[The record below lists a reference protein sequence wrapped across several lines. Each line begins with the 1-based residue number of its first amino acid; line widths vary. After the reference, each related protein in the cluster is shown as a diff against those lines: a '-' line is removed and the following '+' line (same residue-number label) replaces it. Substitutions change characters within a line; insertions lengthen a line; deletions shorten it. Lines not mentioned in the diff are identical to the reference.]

1 MLDTLCSGWKR
12 SDSISIIYAWVC
24 GDALRSISNVRDYL
38 HKHAKTWHHWIWPLR
53 RKCNCSQKR
62 SMFIALNSF
71 NIWFKCKLVYA
82 SSQGLA
88 FQDLLFFNCWQ
99 PSPAKSIKQIL
110 RCQGGFRA
118 ATTRIT
124 RPGVQE
130 KGRKAGALTWPSPG
144 KPACWLHRLLA
155 GFSASP
161 LASLAGLY
169 GAARAILS
177 GGKVEETFNSPSH
190 SRPK

>member
-1 MLDTLCSGWKR
+1 MQWLKELRLHLGNICLGLRGRAQINLKR
-12 SDSISIIYAWVC
+12 QGLPTQTRKI
-24 GDALRSISNVRDYL
+24 
-38 HKHAKTWHHWIWPLR
+38 WHHWIWPLR
-53 RKCNCSQKR
+53 RKRNCSQKR

-82 SSQGLA
+82 SSQGLT
-88 FQDLLFFNCWQ
+88 FQDLFFLNCWQ

-118 ATTRIT
+118 ATTRTT

-130 KGRKAGALTWPSPG
+130 KGRKTGSFTWPSPG
-144 KPACWLHRLLA
+144 KPACWLPCLLA

-161 LASLAGLY
+161 
-169 GAARAILS
+169 
-177 GGKVEETFNSPSH
+177 
-190 SRPK
+190 